1 LAKVRHS
8 FGIVIALILLGSGL
22 RAGLLT
28 GAVRFHPDEASYASF
43 ARAFAV
49 RGDWLLTGNLDKP
62 PLALWGQ
69 AVLMATVGVT
79 LDDNGLRQLD
89 LLQGEFTARLWSF
102 YASVFTLA
110 VGYRLARD
118 TLSPTGGMWT
128 LAGLSLSPLLIV
140 FSATAFTDSPMILFG
155 MLAMVMAWR
164 KRPLWAG
171 LCLALAYGNKQQAIV
186 FVPLVVAFLAVRFRG
201 WDWRAWTR
209 FVLGS
214 GSILILLV
222 IYDGLRPDPSIF
234 ALATQHNQPER
245 WLVTWWELPTRAVAW
260 WEVARWAAIGLMAMV
275 FPLRLPTVPMR
286 LMRGW
291 LIAYVL
297 LHMLTDVRI
306 YDRYVLLIE
315 PFLLLTAVAIVHQQS
330 SKHAPLI
337 LGGVWVA
344 MLPIAVYASTA
355 QLPIGG
361 DRGKHD
367 GIIELAHYVNERE
380 FGAIVYDR
388 WLGWE
393 LNYYLGEWTDK
404 RRAYYPTPFALLKDP
419 ALLVADVA
427 PRYFPAPSGVAFGAW
442 QQAFE
447 SLGFVVCEGYRQ
459 TGFVVY
465 VLLERDQ
472 LEDDPRYHENAL
484 KACPALNTPTGS
496 DTLHTLLQPSD
507 DNNP

>member
-1 LAKVRHS
+1 MAKVRYP
-8 FGIVIALILLGSGL
+8 FGLVIALILLGSGL

-28 GAVRFHPDEASYASF
+28 DAVRFHPDEASYASF

-49 RGDWLLTGNLDKP
+49 RGDWLLTGNLDKT

-69 AVLMATVGVT
+69 AMLMATVGVT
-79 LDDNGLRQLD
+79 VDDNGLRHLD

-102 YASVFTLA
+102 FASVLMLA

-118 TLSPTGGMWT
+118 ALSATGGMWT
-128 LAGLSLSPLLIV
+128 LAGLSLSPLLIA

-171 LCLALAYGNKQQAIV
+171 LCLALAYGSKQQAV
-186 FVPLVVAFLAVRFRG
+186 LYVPLVLAFLAVRLRG
-201 WDWRAWTR
+201 WDCQAYTR
-209 FVLGS
+209 FALGA
-214 GSILILLV
+214 GGILALLTL
-222 IYDGLRPDPSIF
+222 YDMLRPDPSIF
-234 ALATQHNQPER
+234 TLATQHNQPDR
-245 WLVTWWELPTRAVAW
+245 WLIAWRELPMRAVAW
-260 WEVARWAAIGLMAMV
+260 WEVARWTGIGLVAMV
-275 FPLRLPTVPMR
+275 FPLRLPSVPTR
-286 LMRGW
+286 LVRGW
-291 LIAYVL
+291 LIGYAL
-297 LHMLTDVRI
+297 LHLLTDVRI
-306 YDRYVLLIE
+306 YDRYVLLME
-315 PFLLLTAVAIVHQQS
+315 PCLILITVAVVHQGFRR
-330 SKHAPLI
+330 HAPLI

-344 MLPIAVYASTA
+344 TLPWAWYASTA

-367 GIIELAHYVNERE
+367 GIMELAYYLNERE

-404 RRAYYPTPFALLKDP
+404 RRAFYPTPTAMLQDP

-447 SLGFVVCEGYRQ
+447 SLGFFVCEGYRQ

-472 LEDDPRYHENAL
+472 LDHDARYRENAL

-507 DNNP
+507 DSNP